1 MKITEENFQLLAAK
15 VYRKRIC
22 VNTKSFF
29 NDLTNLDI
37 KSDVIKYEASR
48 DDKQLRLLINKLV
61 IAVNLFGPD
70 AVDLIMF
77 KVPPNLQSFAKHL
90 FYALTLI
97 EGDFDKDND
106 LEKALN
112 EALSRI

>member
-1 MKITEENFQLLAAK
+1 MRITEDNFQLLAAK

-29 NDLTNLDI
+29 NDLASLDVKADI
-37 KSDVIKYEASR
+37 LKYMSCR
-48 DDKQLRLLINKLV
+48 DDKQLRLIINKLV

-70 AVDLIMF
+70 AVELILF
-77 KVPPNLQSFAKHL
+77 KVPESLNNFTQHL
-90 FYALTLI
+90 FNALSLV
-97 EGDFDKDND
+97 ELHDKDSE